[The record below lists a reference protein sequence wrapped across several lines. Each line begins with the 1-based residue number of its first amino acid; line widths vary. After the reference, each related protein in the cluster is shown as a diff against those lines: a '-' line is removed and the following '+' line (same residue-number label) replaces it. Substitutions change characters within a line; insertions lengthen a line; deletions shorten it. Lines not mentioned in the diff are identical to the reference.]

1 MSSRSRAVRRHAFTL
16 IELIVVIAIIGVLV
30 GLLLPAV
37 QAVRAAAA
45 RTQSMNNLRQMALA
59 MNTAALNYNQ
69 LPPAIGVYPSGG
81 AVEGTV
87 FFHLL
92 PFMEEEN
99 IYNTYSSTVTTTE
112 VTLAFSTAL
121 GLNPTTN
128 AKGPAA
134 NIKTFQASLDS
145 SNTPGD
151 GTTSYAANA
160 LVFQEGGKNIPA
172 VFGTKGTSK
181 TICFMERFAVTSA
194 ITSSVSNQLTENPS
208 GTQPGAAGSLIYNL
222 GTPVT
227 GISSGNLPNYLD
239 NRHFWGYS
247 DTSTFSSL
255 SNCVLPYGN
264 AGYPRPLDSQ
274 YYYTVMGGTLSTT
287 GNTSGPAVAVFPGA
301 PGDSVGAA
309 NCYLAPYANYNL
321 TSNLYLLPFTN
332 LYTTMTNTTPQVS
345 NQLVGWPYPTGTTA
359 TPYPNTSFQ
368 LGNPPIPPPEFGL
381 TANGAHNDCPHA
393 FTTAGCQ
400 VALGDASVH
409 IISHGVSV
417 MSWGVAVD
425 PRSNGILQ
433 SDW

>member
-1 MSSRSRAVRRHAFTL
+1 MSSRSRAVRRNAFTL

-69 LPPAIGVYPSGG
+69 LPPALGTYPSGG

-99 IYNTYSSTVTTTE
+99 IYNTYSSTVAGNE
-112 VTLAFSTAL
+112 VTLAFSSAL
-121 GLNPTTN
+121 GVNPVTN
-128 AKGPAA
+128 AKGPAT

-145 SNTPGD
+145 SNNPGD

-194 ITSSVSNQLTENPS
+194 ITTSASNQLTENPS
-208 GTQPGAAGSLIYNL
+208 GTQPGAAGSLIYNI
-222 GTPVT
+222 GPPTT
-227 GISSGNLPNYLD
+227 GISSGNVPFYLD

-247 DTSTFSSL
+247 DTQFYSSIT
-255 SNCVLPYGN
+255 NCVLPYGN

-274 YYYTVMGGTLSTT
+274 NYFTVMGGTLSTT
-287 GNTSGPAVAVFPGA
+287 GNSTGPVVAVFPGA
-301 PGDSVGAA
+301 MTDSVGAA
-309 NCYLAPYANYNL
+309 NCNLSTNCNYNL
-321 TSNLYLLPFTN
+321 TTCLYLLPFTN
-332 LYTTMTNTTPQVS
+332 LYTTASNPTPQVS
-345 NQLVGWPYPTGTTA
+345 NQLVGWPYPNGGTS
-359 TPYPNTSFQ
+359 PYPNTSFQ
-368 LGNPPIPPPEFGL
+368 LGNPPIPPPEFGI

-409 IISHGVSV
+409 IVSHGVSV

-425 PRSNGILQ
+425 PRSPGILQ